1 MTAKQT
7 IYTKL
12 TKLRQKSDRREQVK
26 ISASALLLWSEAGIH
41 LLLAAVLAGAVIFD
55 GRAPF
60 AVALVG
66 AAGSGLCGAGALVG
80 GCFGYFATL
89 ELSAALRYTSCAI
102 LTFAVAFAF
111 YDWKPLHRPWVMP
124 LVAGSFG
131 GFTGLILLS
140 HDGRRGEEGV
150 YLLLESVLMA
160 ACVWAFQRALA
171 PAGRRERQP
180 VSAARRG
187 GMLVLACAC
196 LTALAPLEAGGVSLG
211 RVLALAGVLLCAWQG
226 GCAAGAVVGIGAG
239 LAMDLAVPEITL
251 YTMAYALTGLVT
263 GLCRGRSR
271 LVGGLAGGLAAGSA
285 VLGALEQGL
294 PLGALYEVVL
304 ACLLLLAVP
313 GRAVRRLA
321 VWLIPDQSSTAD
333 PRAQRLVQSR
343 LEHTAQAFH
352 TLYDALRS
360 AFRPPEN
367 DNDTA
372 AVYDRT
378 ASRVCRSCSLRD
390 RCWKQDYNTT
400 FNALNDA
407 TAAMVDRGRADRKS
421 VV

>member
-1 MTAKQT
+1 MKQKWT
-7 IYTKL
+7 TQTMVY
-12 TKLRQKSDRREQVK
+12 
-26 ISASALLLWSEAGIH
+26 
-41 LLLAAVLAGAVIFD
+41 AAVLA
-55 GRAPF
+55 
-60 AVALVG
+60 ALVCAVTFFRFPLFG
-66 AAGSGLCGAGALVG
+66 SKIHFANAMCLLSGL
-80 GCFGYFATL
+80 
-89 ELSAALRYTSCAI
+89 
-102 LTFAVAFAF
+102 
-111 YDWKPLHRPWVMP
+111 
-124 LVAGSFG
+124 
-131 GFTGLILLS
+131 
-140 HDGRRGEEGV
+140 
-150 YLLLESVLMA
+150 LMG
-160 ACVWAFQRALA
+160 
-171 PAGRRERQP
+171 P
-180 VSAARRG
+180 
-187 GMLVLACAC
+187 
-196 LTALAPLEAGGVSLG
+196 
-211 RVLALAGVLLCAWQG
+211 
-226 GCAAGAVVGIGAG
+226 
-239 LAMDLAVPEITL
+239 
-251 YTMAYALTGLVT
+251 
-263 GLCRGRSR
+263 
-271 LVGGLAGGLAAGSA
+271 LAGGLAAGSA

-321 VWLIPDQSSTAD
+321 VWLTPDQSSTAD

-407 TAAMVDRGRADRKS
+407 TAAMVDRGRAESGDFP
-421 VV
+421 

>member
-171 PAGRRERQP
+171 PGGRR
-180 VSAARRG
+180 
-187 GMLVLACAC
+187 
-196 LTALAPLEAGGVSLG
+196 
-211 RVLALAGVLLCAWQG
+211 
-226 GCAAGAVVGIGAG
+226 
-239 LAMDLAVPEITL
+239 
-251 YTMAYALTGLVT
+251 
-263 GLCRGRSR
+263 
-271 LVGGLAGGLAAGSA
+271 
-285 VLGALEQGL
+285 
-294 PLGALYEVVL
+294 
-304 ACLLLLAVP
+304 
-313 GRAVRRLA
+313 
-321 VWLIPDQSSTAD
+321 
-333 PRAQRLVQSR
+333 
-343 LEHTAQAFH
+343 
-352 TLYDALRS
+352 
-360 AFRPPEN
+360 
-367 DNDTA
+367 
-372 AVYDRT
+372 
-378 ASRVCRSCSLRD
+378 
-390 RCWKQDYNTT
+390 
-400 FNALNDA
+400 
-407 TAAMVDRGRADRKS
+407 
-421 VV
+421 